1 MTIGRLLR
9 AARKAAR
16 MTQEDAAYWCECER
30 TQISN
35 LESGQHEPRVSTLRK
50 LADAYG
56 TTVSA
61 LIGEVPPQPREM
73 NARERRAV
81 DVLLQA
87 MRGEM

>member
-61 LIGEVPPQPREM
+61 LIGEVPPPVQVLTAQE
-73 NARERRAV
+73 RAV
-81 DVLLQA
+81 LAAL
-87 MRGEM
+87 RNHRE